1 MTSYADRPWPERS
14 AIMDACAAAG
24 SAFYERTAHGFRVAI
39 GRTRLGV
46 TMAEMERH
54 GFTCSRLV
62 TFPLGTDKPAE
73 HLRHD
78 SNGVHASAWLFADFT
93 NKGK

>member
-1 MTSYADRPWPERS
+1 MTPYANRPWPERC

-39 GRTRLGV
+39 GRTRLGA
-46 TMAEMERH
+46 TLAELERH

-78 SNGVHASAWLFADFT
+78 SSGVHASAWLFADFT
-93 NKGK
+93 QKD